1 MVSVSVYLKIFKKI
15 LTNGCQN
22 PFSYPFTYRRC
33 FFKPPSPCI
42 KTFLSICARLQTFKK
57 ILKKGVLKRL
67 HLTLYKWRGKFYE
80 RICMH
85 TKQNFWVKTI
95 ALRILCTVLF
105 VQMQKFYDW
114 WVFPQLQQNFNWY
127 EHLTKHSNSHS
138 KIIERERNNWCQKQ
152 FQQSLS
158 TLKQLQV
165 DTYPL
170 SLSDGVVF
178 WEKHKQD

>member
-1 MVSVSVYLKIFKKI
+1 MPV
-15 LTNGCQN
+15 
-22 PFSYPFTYRRC
+22 
-33 FFKPPSPCI
+33 
-42 KTFLSICARLQTFKK
+42 CARLQTFKK

-67 HLTLYKWRGKFYE
+67 LLTLYKWREKFYE

-105 VQMQKFYDW
+105 IQMQKFYDW
-114 WVFPQLQQNFNWY
+114 WMFPKLQQNLNRY

-138 KIIERERNNWCQKQ
+138 EIIERERNNQCQKQ
-152 FQQSLS
+152 LWKPLS
-158 TLKQLQV
+158 TLKQLQI
-165 DTYPL
+165 DTSPL

-178 WEKHKQD
+178 WEEHKQD